1 MRERIAAN
9 PAYAIDVHLR
19 APEVDD
25 FFGKEAKRM
34 AKTNKAKVVDEILRE
49 LRDSDVYFLVDHR
62 GLTVAEATELRNR
75 LRAAGA
81 SLKVVKNTLAKRA
94 ALEAGLEGMDEL
106 FVGPSAIAFCHADPV
121 GPAKVLQAFIREK
134 KKVSVKGG
142 YLQRR
147 ILQPA
152 QVDSLATLPSRE
164 ELVARVVSGIAAPLY
179 GLAYVLSAPLRGLV
193 VALDQIREQKT
204 QAA

>member
-1 MRERIAAN
+1 MRERIA
-9 PAYAIDVHLR
+9 
-19 APEVDD
+19 VDPRVPLTSTSWFKRWTI

-34 AKTNKAKVVDEILRE
+34 AKTDKVKAVDEILVE
-49 LRDSDVYFLVDHR
+49 LRESEVYFLVDHR

-75 LRAAGA
+75 LRAVGA

-94 ALEAGLEGMDEL
+94 ALEAGVEGMDEL
-106 FVGPSAIAFCHADPV
+106 FAGPSAIAFCHADPV
-121 GPAKVLQAFIREK
+121 GPAKVLQTFIREK
-134 KKVSVKGG
+134 KKVSIKGG

-147 ILQPA
+147 ILQAA

-179 GLAYVLSAPLRGLV
+179 GLAYVLSAPMRGLV
-193 VALDQIREQKT
+193 VALDQIREQKA